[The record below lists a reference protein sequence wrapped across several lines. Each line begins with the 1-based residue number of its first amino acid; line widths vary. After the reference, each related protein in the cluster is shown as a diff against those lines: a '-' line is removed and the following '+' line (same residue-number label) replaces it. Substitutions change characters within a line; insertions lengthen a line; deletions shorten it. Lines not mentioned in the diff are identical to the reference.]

1 MERQTRQEYIH
12 DLEVVQELV
21 ATMGDKALTNVEQ
34 SMKALLEDDAVL
46 AKKVMKADDAID
58 DMIIDVE
65 DKCILLIAKQQ
76 PIAHDLRVIAT
87 GFKISTDVERI
98 GDHAF
103 DIAKTAASVKEP
115 LNPDC
120 KRWIEELGN
129 CAASMVRRAVKAY
142 RDRSVQEAD
151 EVRKMEPNVSVEVV
165 AALYAP
171 TGGIVCP
178 FGLTIALAENAC
190 DNGVEFVFNTKAE
203 KVEKTTEGYRV
214 ITNNG
219 VFETKYVVNAAGVYS
234 DEIHA
239 LSSF

>member
-103 DIAKTAASVKEP
+103 DIAKTVLSVKEP

-120 KRWIEELGN
+120 KRWIEELGS
-129 CAASMVRRAVKAY
+129 CAAEMVRRAVKAY
-142 RDRSVQEAD
+142 RDKSVQEAD
-151 EVRKMEPNVSVEVV
+151 EVRKMDKQMDE
-165 AALYAP
+165 
-171 TGGIVCP
+171 
-178 FGLTIALAENAC
+178 
-190 DNGVEFVFNTKAE
+190 
-203 KVEKTTEGYRV
+203 
-214 ITNNG
+214 
-219 VFETKYVVNAAGVYS
+219 VFEHTFY
-234 DEIHA
+234 A
-239 LSSF
+239 LSDFVTKEGARIHQKKNRLI

>member
-46 AKKVMKADDAID
+46 AKTVMKADDAID

-120 KRWIEELGN
+120 KRWIEELGS
-129 CAASMVRRAVKAY
+129 CAAEMVRRAVKAY
-142 RDRSVQEAD
+142 RDKSVQEAD
-151 EVRKMEPNVSVEVV
+151 EVRKMDKQMDE
-165 AALYAP
+165 
-171 TGGIVCP
+171 
-178 FGLTIALAENAC
+178 
-190 DNGVEFVFNTKAE
+190 
-203 KVEKTTEGYRV
+203 
-214 ITNNG
+214 
-219 VFETKYVVNAAGVYS
+219 VFEHTFY
-234 DEIHA
+234 A
-239 LSSF
+239 LSDFVTKEGARQKGATQLLFIARFVERIGDHAVNIAEWVIYLETAERIHQKKNRLI

>member
-1 MERQTRQEYIH
+1 
-12 DLEVVQELV
+12 
-21 ATMGDKALTNVEQ
+21 
-34 SMKALLEDDAVL
+34 MKALLEDDAVL

-87 GFKISTDVERI
+87 GFKISTDIERI

-129 CAASMVRRAVKAY
+129 CASTMVRRAVKAR
-142 RDRSVQEAD
+142 RDKSVQEAD
-151 EVRKMEPNVSVEVV
+151 EVRKMDKQMDE
-165 AALYAP
+165 
-171 TGGIVCP
+171 
-178 FGLTIALAENAC
+178 
-190 DNGVEFVFNTKAE
+190 
-203 KVEKTTEGYRV
+203 
-214 ITNNG
+214 
-219 VFETKYVVNAAGVYS
+219 VFEHTFY
-234 DEIHA
+234 A
-239 LSSF
+239 LSDFVTKEGARQKGATFYTLHRALPRAHRRPRRQHRRMGHLPRDGRAHPSEEEPPDLIGLSGPPCFRARRSFCVRRAMKQG

>member
-103 DIAKTAASVKEP
+103 DIERGKNVV
-115 LNPDC
+115 
-120 KRWIEELGN
+120 ELHHFLF
-129 CAASMVRRAVKAY
+129 
-142 RDRSVQEAD
+142 RDRLIG
-151 EVRKMEPNVSVEVV
+151 
-165 AALYAP
+165 AAAAP
-171 TGGIVCP
+171 P
-178 FGLTIALAENAC
+178 A
-190 DNGVEFVFNTKAE
+190 
-203 KVEKTTEGYRV
+203 
-214 ITNNG
+214 
-219 VFETKYVVNAAGVYS
+219 
-234 DEIHA
+234 
-239 LSSF
+239 